1 MLSGENIWYRPQVRA
16 EDRAIANRNM
26 REQQQKDRRKQQQQQ
41 QQQKGSQSYGRP
53 DQQHQ
58 VLPTYLCS
66 PAIALYCTLFPT
78 PSPQSLQA
86 SRYRSA
92 EEERAEAAHSALR
105 HPLGD
110 HFTYLHIFQEWERCA
125 FSNSWCEQNFINH
138 RSMKTVRQI
147 RYAYIYTVLCVYVCT
162 LSMCMYSTN

>member
-16 EDRAIANRNM
+16 EDRAIANKNM
-26 REQQQKDRRKQQQQQ
+26 REQQQKDKRKQFQQQQQ
-41 QQQKGSQSYGRP
+41 RGPHSHGRP
-53 DQQHQ
+53 EQQHQ
-58 VLPTYLCS
+58 VA
-66 PAIALYCTLFPT
+66 AISTSTIATLFLLLSYT
-78 PSPQSLQA
+78 ISTQQSF

-110 HFTYLHIFQEWERCA
+110 HFTFLHIFQEWERCA

-138 RSMKTVRQI
+138 RSMKTVKQI
-147 RYAYIYTVLCVYVCT
+147 R
-162 LSMCMYSTN
+162 